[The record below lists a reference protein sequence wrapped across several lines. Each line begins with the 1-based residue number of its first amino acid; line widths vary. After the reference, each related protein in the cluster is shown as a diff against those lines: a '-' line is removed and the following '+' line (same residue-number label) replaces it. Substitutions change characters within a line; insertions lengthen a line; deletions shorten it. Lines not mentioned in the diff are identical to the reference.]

1 MSKRKEFGY
10 GGFSLPEKEKYN
22 MVAPPP
28 PKKQMYMPSPGR
40 SDDEDEN
47 AGPAYASD
55 DDKGKAPNAPSDNH
69 AEEEEDPLDA
79 FMAGI
84 ETEVKKAPKKK
95 EANKPLPNDQEEED
109 PMESY
114 MAARA
119 AAGLPVGQG
128 PLFTGDGDSD
138 EEVYATARAVDAA
151 NAAKEAGTQQYDS
164 DDNLVV
170 PAAGKKEIEAL
181 PPLDHS
187 SVSYGEIFKDLYEE
201 SLDVIAM
208 TPEEV
213 TAICRENAIRVSGF
227 DVPRPVT
234 QWEHLGLDEPLM
246 ACVRKQNYARPTG
259 IQCQVLPIALSG
271 RDCIGIAKTGSGK
284 TVAFVLPMVAH
295 IMAQEELEK
304 GEGPIA
310 IVCAPTR
317 ELAQQIYAETRKFAK
332 AYNLRVAGVFGGM
345 SKFEQFKELKAG
357 VEVIVATPG
366 RLIDMM
372 KMKAF
377 STLRASYL
385 VLDEA
390 DRMFDMGFEPQ
401 VRSIVGQIRPDRQTM
416 LFSATMPGRVE
427 RLAREA
433 LTSPVRVTVGE
444 VGVANSDIR
453 QLVEVLPGDEAKLP
467 WLLARLQAMVDDG
480 DVLVFSSTKSRTE
493 ELEKALALRGVKVGS
508 LHGDKDQASRMEIL
522 KAFKEG
528 SYHVLVATDV
538 AARGLDIKSIKTV
551 VNYDIAR
558 DIDSHVH
565 RIGRTGRAGAKDGTA
580 YTLVTQREARF
591 AGELVDNLQSALQPV
606 PDALVQLAMRRDE
619 RPARARPPSAPSRTT
634 SSGRFRASSWRP
646 RGEANLHHPIN
657 RPMLIRTNT
666 NKHSSAS
673 SSSISSISNS
683 SGRSRHR
690 ISYIRS
696 RAGCRSLHRRSSGG
710 SSSGSNSSSKEG
722 EGQSRLAGVVACL
735 VLPAVE
741 NCTPLTSHMLQLSRQ
756 LSPLCGT
763 LMDATLTH
771 LQWLAGCSDG
781 IRITTSK
788 RIN

>member
-1 MSKRKEFGY
+1 
-10 GGFSLPEKEKYN
+10 
-22 MVAPPP
+22 
-28 PKKQMYMPSPGR
+28 
-40 SDDEDEN
+40 
-47 AGPAYASD
+47 
-55 DDKGKAPNAPSDNH
+55 
-69 AEEEEDPLDA
+69 
-79 FMAGI
+79 MAGI

-606 PDALVQLAMRRDE
+606 PDALVQLAMRDKNFRRIREGGGQGRGGGKGRGRGRGRGRGGGHRLCLRGTRD
-619 RPARARPPSAPSRTT
+619 RHARV
-634 SSGRFRASSWRP
+634 
-646 RGEANLHHPIN
+646 
-657 RPMLIRTNT
+657 
-666 NKHSSAS
+666 
-673 SSSISSISNS
+673 
-683 SGRSRHR
+683 RHR
-690 ISYIRS
+690 
-696 RAGCRSLHRRSSGG
+696 LHQG
-710 SSSGSNSSSKEG
+710 
-722 EGQSRLAGVVACL
+722 RLQAGVSEQVRGVLGGKPTCTIPSTVPCSFAPIPTSTAAPAAAVSAASATAAAAAGIASVTSAAEQVAAAYTGGAVAAAAAAATAAAKRGRGSL
-735 VLPAVE
+735 VWPGSWHVWFCQRWKIA
-741 NCTPLTSHMLQLSRQ
+741 H
-756 LSPLCGT
+756 
-763 LMDATLTH
+763 H
-771 LQWLAGCSDG
+771 
-781 IRITTSK
+781 
-788 RIN
+788 